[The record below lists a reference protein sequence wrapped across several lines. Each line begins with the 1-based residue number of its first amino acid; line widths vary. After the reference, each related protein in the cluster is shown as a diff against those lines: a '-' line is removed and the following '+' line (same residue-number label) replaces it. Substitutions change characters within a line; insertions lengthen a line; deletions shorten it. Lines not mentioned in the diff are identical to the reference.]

1 MTLMKTHAGAQ
12 ILVTRDAA
20 ATDAGSDRSPICVL
34 LVDANRLA
42 AWDSKDRERVRA
54 APEVAIEV
62 WSRG

>member
-34 LVDANRLA
+34 LVDADRLA
-42 AWDSKDRERVRA
+42 PWENRERVRA
-54 APEVAIEV
+54 APDVALEV